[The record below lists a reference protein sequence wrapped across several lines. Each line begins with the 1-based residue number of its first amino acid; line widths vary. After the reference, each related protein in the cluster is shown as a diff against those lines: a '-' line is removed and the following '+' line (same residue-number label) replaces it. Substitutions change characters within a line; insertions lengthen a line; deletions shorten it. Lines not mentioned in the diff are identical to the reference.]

1 MLVAHKKTQV
11 YAQTKTSESEFA
23 NYLRCPLQHWLDFIM
38 AQDNICLPSTREE
51 ECPILNEY
59 IREPRCGCRQAK
71 ITAFLYLEV
80 SRFQDVSSF
89 NYDLNNSL

>member
-1 MLVAHKKTQV
+1 
-11 YAQTKTSESEFA
+11 
-23 NYLRCPLQHWLDFIM
+23 M
-38 AQDNICLPSTREE
+38 AQVNICLPSTREE
-51 ECPILNEY
+51 ECPILDEY

-80 SRFQDVSSF
+80 SRLQDGSSF